1 MTPES
6 FRVGPDSPRNAMKLV
21 QLPDLRVAVGV
32 RPVSWAEYVLFVEE
46 AGKPAPRRAG
56 PRTDPVTG
64 VSTADALAYARWL
77 HRREGQR
84 FRLPSL
90 EEMIALVRETDGQ
103 FDLWPCQSGRR
114 HGLESGG
121 GCLTEWLACL
131 PDQIGQG
138 DPLRCVVYPAWLLRK
153 GRAMS
158 RGGAGRRDLPLC
170 DLSRR
175 ARSRLLTLGG

>member
-1 MTPES
+1 MILEA

-32 RPVSWAEYVLFVEE
+32 RPVSWAEYVLFAEE

-56 PRTDPVTG
+56 ARTDPVTG

-77 HRREGQR
+77 HRREGR
-84 FRLPSL
+84 PFRLPSL
-90 EEMIALVRETDGQ
+90 DEMIALVRETDGQ
-103 FDLWPCQSGRR
+103 FDLWPCQSRRR

-131 PDQIGQG
+131 SGQVSQG
-138 DPLRCVVYPAWLLRK
+138 NQLHCIVYPAWLLKESREI
-153 GRAMS
+153 GR
-158 RGGAGRRDLPLC
+158 GALADATYPFVTFRVVRDA
-170 DLSRR
+170 DV
-175 ARSRLLTLGG
+175 